1 MYRLLTLG
9 RAGVLT
15 AALALFAL
23 AFSAPASVAAN
34 PDAEAFAQRLID
46 QGVGILRN
54 TSDPARRQKF
64 RDFIMQYADAR
75 KTALFALGNYR
86 RTATEADVEEYVKAF
101 TEYAT
106 AVYESRL
113 DQYKGQT
120 LKVVGSIDNKPND
133 VTVNMIVVDPNARE
147 QLRVAFRL
155 LGSGGQ
161 YRFVDIQVA
170 GIWLS
175 IEQREQFAGFLS
187 QNNGSVPQLTAHL
200 SAQARQINSG
210 MAQR

>member
-1 MYRLLTLG
+1 MLVSG
-9 RAGVLT
+9 P
-15 AALALFAL
+15 AAA
-23 AFSAPASVAAN
+23 VN
-34 PDAEAFAQRLID
+34 PDAEGFAQRLID

-54 TSDPARRQKF
+54 TSGPARRIQF

-75 KTALFALGNYR
+75 KTAIFALGNYKR
-86 RTATEADVEEYVKAF
+86 SASDAEVEAFVQAF
-101 TEYAT
+101 TDYAT

-113 DQYKGQT
+113 DQYKGQSM
-120 LKVVGSIDNKPND
+120 KVVGSIDNRPGD

-147 QLRVAFRL
+147 PLRVAFRL
-155 LGSGGQ
+155 LGGGGS

-187 QNNGSVPQLTAHL
+187 QNGGSVPQLTAHL

-210 MAQR
+210 MAQN

>member
-1 MYRLLTLG
+1 MRRFLTFG

-15 AALALFAL
+15 AILGVWLL
-23 AFSAPASVAAN
+23 LSGQTVAAN
-34 PDAEAFAQRLID
+34 PDAESFAQRLID

-54 TSDPARRQKF
+54 TSDPARRAKF
-64 RDFIMQYADAR
+64 NQFIMQYADAR
-75 KTALFALGNYR
+75 KTAIFALGNYK
-86 RTATEADVEEYVKAF
+86 RTASDADVEAFVQAF
-101 TEYAT
+101 TSYAT

-120 LKVVGSIDNKPND
+120 LKVVGSLDNRPGD
-133 VTVNMIVVDPNARE
+133 VTVNMIVVDPNARN

-155 LGSGGQ
+155 LGSGGS
-161 YRFVDIQVA
+161 YRFVDIQVE

-187 QNNGSVPQLTAHL
+187 QNGGSVPKLSAHL
-200 SAQARQINSG
+200 SAQAQQINSG